1 MEYKS
6 VSKATLAH
14 SHFEH
19 QTIPHPEELFL
30 GASKILNENGL
41 KNYIKIFAP
50 GIFEIP
56 VIIAKSINSYDAFIA
71 LGCVIKGKTP
81 HFEFISRATINAISH
96 LSITYKKPI
105 GNGIITC
112 LTKKQALNRSNPQKK
127 NKGGEA
133 AKAILSVL
141 GILKN
146 DAK

>member
-1 MEYKS
+1 MKICIVIANYYPKI
-6 VSKATLAH
+6 A
-14 SHFEH
+14 
-19 QTIPHPEELFL
+19 EELFL

-112 LTKKQALNRSNPQKK
+112 LNKKQAYERSDPKRK

-141 GILKN
+141 KI
-146 DAK
+146 